1 MPAGL
6 ALAGFKEG
14 SYLGETGQGKA
25 LSFRATS
32 EKVKRLATY
41 IYADC
46 ENGTRRE
53 IIVQDGRT
61 RLEQGRFSLVLKGA
75 MEEVSIVGRLR
86 DTQASGRIKAVVKPP
101 GTTCTAE
108 TGWNAKLT
116 AAATKP

>member
-53 IIVQDGRT
+53 IIVQEGRT
-61 RLEQGRFSLVLKGA
+61 KLEQGRFSLELKGDI
-75 MEEVSIVGRLR
+75 EEVSIVGRLR